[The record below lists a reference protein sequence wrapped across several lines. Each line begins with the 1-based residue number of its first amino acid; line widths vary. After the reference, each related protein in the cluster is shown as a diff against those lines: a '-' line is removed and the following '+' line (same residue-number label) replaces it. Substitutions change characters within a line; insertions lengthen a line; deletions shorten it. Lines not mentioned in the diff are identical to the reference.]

1 MTGEVAQA
9 IVLVAHG
16 NAILTGDA
24 GAGRALSLDREPF
37 KVISLAF
44 VRDGTTVASAPL
56 AWIDDLRRRG
66 ARRLA
71 LTYVQARADWLPAH
85 DTVAFAGG
93 SGVMI
98 ATDVRPT
105 PELWAAEWRADVG
118 ALHRRDERVWH
129 VVYHAAE
136 PPVPVRADEPPAAR
150 YELERARDHLQAAL
164 EAIIEFA
171 GPSAWT
177 TGFFAPALKLLLAPE
192 VLVPASGL
200 ELLPPT
206 GYGVAARRLMAAAT
220 LASSVFGGMGS
231 WNDQGHADR
240 RDDYEAVTERL
251 FRATQAATAAAVN
264 AFGVDA

>member
-16 NAILTGDA
+16 NAILAGDA
-24 GAGRALSLDREPF
+24 GARRAVSLEREPF

-44 VRDGTTVASAPL
+44 VRDGTTVARAPL
-56 AWIDDLRRRG
+56 AWIDDLGWRG

-98 ATDVRPT
+98 ATDTRPT
-105 PELWAAEWRADVG
+105 PELWAAEWRVDVR
-118 ALHRRDERVWH
+118 ALHQRDERVWH

-136 PPVPVRADEPPAAR
+136 PPVPVRADEPPAVR
-150 YELERARDHLQAAL
+150 YELDHARDRLRAAL
-164 EAIIEFA
+164 EAIVEFE
-171 GPSAWT
+171 GPTGWT
-177 TGFFAPALKLLLAPE
+177 TGFFAPALARLAAAE
-192 VLVPASGL
+192 VLVSPGGL
-200 ELLPPT
+200 ELLPER
-206 GYGVAARRLMAAAT
+206 GYGIAARRLLASAT
-220 LASSVFGGMGS
+220 LASSAFGGMGS
-231 WNDQGHADR
+231 WNDQDYGERHR
-240 RDDYEAVTERL
+240 RYEEVTEDVA
-251 FRATQAATAAAVN
+251 RAAQAATLAAVN